1 MGRFRNIP
9 NTSLVSA
16 EPSNSN
22 LANATIG
29 VKYHLTD
36 RFVARLD
43 YTIYTAYLSDARTGQ
58 YRALTAGLSF
68 FF

>member
-1 MGRFRNIP
+1 M
-9 NTSLVSA
+9 SA
-16 EPSNSN
+16 ASTNSN
-22 LANATIG
+22 LANATLG
-29 VKYHLTD
+29 VKFHLTD

-43 YTIYTAYLSDARTGQ
+43 YSLYTAYLSDARTNQ